1 SPTERGL
8 CTDSRSGF
16 LMACRALL
24 RSWRRRV
31 QIRPRLHHFIM
42 TTATVAMKRLLI
54 SHDGGF
60 GAAFKLD
67 LWYLRQKLRLRVG
80 ARVTVSTDGSD
91 RVRIFV
97 EQLRCQSRGSIRG
110 PNGFVRR

>member
-1 SPTERGL
+1 
-8 CTDSRSGF
+8 
-16 LMACRALL
+16 
-24 RSWRRRV
+24 
-31 QIRPRLHHFIM
+31 M

-110 PNGFVRR
+110 PNGFVRRMLQSLSQGLGRVMTINASDWFRSIGTAIFRDVL